1 MQSSQSSSSSS
12 EKSTSQA
19 TTQAT
24 PIWITAVT
32 WAVRLIIG
40 AVFTF
45 SGFVKGIDP
54 WGTVY
59 KFDEYL
65 AALGIPMSHGLIVV
79 GVFALCI
86 LEFMIGVFMLFGCYR
101 RSNPVL
107 AMLFMVVMLPLTLW
121 IAISDPVADC
131 GCFGDAFIISNW
143 ATFWKNVLLT
153 VCVVWLL
160 IYNSKVPCVITPAFQ
175 WIASIAT
182 SLFLFC
188 ICWYGYNI
196 QPMIDFR
203 PYKVGVPLVDESKT
217 SQGPQFAFIY
227 SKDGMEQEF
236 TEDNLPD
243 EEDGWMFISR
253 RELPYPAE
261 KQGTDHSFSV
271 MDKEGNE
278 DATADAIDTEGGEFL
293 LLIPTLNEVSATTT
307 YKINMLNDWAEAHDI
322 RLVAVIASHTGNI
335 ADWEDLSMP
344 RYDIY
349 TADDTSI
356 KELSRGNPSVLYLE
370 NDTIRWKSTLGWLNE
385 ENFSTP
391 DTKADVKTLGPDG
404 SQMLRKLLLIYLAVM
419 AFLMCISMIPRLTTM
434 FKGLGYKGPQNLK
447 EYKEYRE
454 SRANRDDKA
463 RHEE

>member
-1 MQSSQSSSSSS
+1 M
-12 EKSTSQA
+12 
-19 TTQAT
+19 
-24 PIWITAVT
+24 T

-101 RSNPVL
+101 RSNTVM
-107 AMLFMVVMLPLTLW
+107 AILFMVVMLPLTLW
-121 IAISDPVADC
+121 IAVSDPVADC

-227 SKDGMEQEF
+227 SKDGVEQEF

-261 KQGTDHSFSV
+261 TQGTDHSFSV

-278 DATADAIDTEGGEFL
+278 DATADAFDTEGGEFL

-307 YKINMLNDWAEAHDI
+307 YKINMLND
-322 RLVAVIASHTGNI
+322 
-335 ADWEDLSMP
+335 
-344 RYDIY
+344 
-349 TADDTSI
+349 
-356 KELSRGNPSVLYLE
+356 
-370 NDTIRWKSTLGWLNE
+370 
-385 ENFSTP
+385 
-391 DTKADVKTLGPDG
+391 
-404 SQMLRKLLLIYLAVM
+404 
-419 AFLMCISMIPRLTTM
+419 
-434 FKGLGYKGPQNLK
+434 
-447 EYKEYRE
+447 
-454 SRANRDDKA
+454 
-463 RHEE
+463 